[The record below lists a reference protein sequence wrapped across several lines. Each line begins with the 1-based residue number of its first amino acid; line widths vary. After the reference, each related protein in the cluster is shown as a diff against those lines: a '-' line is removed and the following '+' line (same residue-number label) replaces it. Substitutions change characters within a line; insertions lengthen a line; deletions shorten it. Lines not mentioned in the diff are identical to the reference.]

1 MRRCR
6 HTDTIADVVADP
18 ALGAEALTDEQR
30 RHVAICADCHAAVA
44 GLERLDRAL
53 TADLRTFRRENLPI
67 SVLATPALPTREAEA
82 GGRATFLLSAAA
94 VVATIAVAVGGYG
107 WLRGAGLGQ
116 QPSMSA
122 APSSEVAPT
131 AVATAQPSA
140 VPDPAAELAVGE
152 IAAVVDE
159 PLVVRTEPGT
169 SPATTITE
177 ERLWIGQRVR
187 ILAGPEESDGYTWWE
202 IQIGEIR
209 GWVADA
215 ERDESAPWLS
225 PIGNG
230 RIAFSRDTGN
240 GTDEPGLFTV
250 DLYGEDEQRL
260 DSPESAGIRLVLS
273 CGSTSGP
280 ARWSHVGAWVTFDA
294 IADGCDRTVHVARA
308 DGGEHREIGDGWGP
322 VWRPDGRVVTYAE
335 NQVNLVCGSECGDEV
350 DAGPWEIM
358 TADPAGGAPT
368 PLTQGEPFSAA
379 FGPAWSPDRQSI
391 AFGRWSSPA
400 IETPGEIT
408 FVSYLYVADAD
419 GANARPLTIG
429 QFPVWSPDGRW
440 IVFSVPLPEGTTELH
455 RIRPDG
461 SDETLLTVGEYPVF
475 SPDGAR
481 IAYAAEWGVM
491 TMAADGSDAAGAI
504 PAPAVTG
511 IDWSPDGSQL
521 VVAADYADAF
531 GLYRIGLEG
540 AAPAIFGM
548 GVNGSTPTWQPVL
561 LDARL
566 HD

>member
-6 HTDTIADVVADP
+6 RTDTIADIVADP
-18 ALGAEALTDEQR
+18 ALGAEALTDEQH

-53 TADLRTFRRENLPI
+53 TADLRSFRRENLPI
-67 SVLATPALPTREAEA
+67 AVLATPAMPTREAESA
-82 GGRATFLLSAAA
+82 GRATFLLSAAA

-116 QPSMSA
+116 QPSPSA
-122 APSSEVAPT
+122 APSSVVAPT
-131 AVATAQPSA
+131 ALATPIASS
-140 VPDPAAELAVGE
+140 VPDPAAELTVGE

-159 PLVVRTEPGT
+159 PLVVRTAPGT
-169 SPATTITE
+169 FPATTITE
-177 ERLWIGQRVR
+177 DRLWIGQRVR
-187 ILAGPEESDGYTWWE
+187 ILDGPEESDGYTWWE
-202 IQIGEIR
+202 IQVGEIR

-215 ERDESAPWLS
+215 ERDGSAPWLS

-230 RIAFSRDTGN
+230 RIAFSRDAGP

-250 DLYGEDEQRL
+250 DLDGENEQRL
-260 DSPESAGIRLVLS
+260 DAPESAGIRLVLS
-273 CGSTSGP
+273 CGSGIGP
-280 ARWSHVGAWVTFDA
+280 ARWSHDGGWVTFDA
-294 IADGCDRTVHVARA
+294 TSGGCDRAVHVARA
-308 DGGEHREIGDGWGP
+308 DGSEQRTIGDGWGP

-335 NQVNLVCGSECGDEV
+335 NQANLVCGRECGDEV

-368 PLTQGEPFSAA
+368 PLTRSEPFFTA

-391 AFGRWSSPA
+391 AFGGWS
-400 IETPGEIT
+400 TPESGEAA
-408 FVSYLYVADAD
+408 FVSYLYIADAEGGD
-419 GANARPLTIG
+419 PRTITIG

-461 SDETLLTVGEYPVF
+461 SDETLLTVGENPVF

-481 IAYAAEWGVM
+481 IAYTAEWGVM
-491 TMAADGSDAAGAI
+491 TIAADGSDASGAI
-504 PAPAVTG
+504 PALAVIG

-521 VVAADYADAF
+521 VVAADYADSF

-548 GVNGSTPTWQPVL
+548 GVDGHSPTWQPLL
-561 LDARL
+561 LDTRL
-566 HD
+566 LD